1 MEKLWQFLTAMLISS
16 LFISSLSVNT
26 LAGNKPTKRKSS
38 LNAAQPAPI
47 LLRTPYSLE
56 VAEDSGAKGITAI
69 LAVGRVSIIHCP
81 EEPMQILFGD
91 ESVLDH
97 EQSVT
102 NAQTAIYLRPR
113 AGNLDTNIVIE
124 LKSGPIV
131 VYVKTLEVK
140 GGASVGQ
147 YTGEITI
154 KNNKYKT
161 DLATTTEE
169 LNTAKAEITKLTG
182 EIEKLQA
189 EKKTQVVAV
198 CQEDKAALLKLL
210 ETNLIIS
217 DRHNSVENKQ
227 FGVTQIGKIQRTASG
242 GYLINLAIENKGKEF
257 ISLEDI
263 KIPNGKVIE
272 ISKGRKISPK
282 AETKIVCLFESD
294 VAPELQTPPKEV
306 ILVIGN
312 ITVTVKAS

>member
-1 MEKLWQFLTAMLISS
+1 MERIWRILTYMLVSS
-16 LFISSLSVNT
+16 LIISNLSVNG
-26 LAGNKPTKRKSS
+26 LAENKPNKRKDSV
-38 LNAAQPAPI
+38 NTAQPAPI
-47 LLRTPYSLE
+47 LLRTPYALE
-56 VAEDSGAKGITAI
+56 VTEDSGAKGLTAI

-81 EEPMQILFGD
+81 EEPTQILFGD

-131 VYVKTLEVK
+131 IYVKTLEVK

-217 DRHNSVENKQ
+217 DRHNTIENKQ
-227 FGVTQIGKIQRTASG
+227 VSVTQIGKIQRTSSG
-242 GYLINLAIENKGKEF
+242 GYLINLAIENKSKEF
-257 ISLEDI
+257 VSLEDI
-263 KIPNGKVIE
+263 KIANGKVIE

-294 VAPELQTPPKEV
+294 IAPELQTPPKEV
-306 ILVIGN
+306 VLVIGN
-312 ITVTVKAS
+312 ITVTVKIS